1 MMKWKD
7 HIERMGDVI
16 DVYGI

>member
-1 MMKWKD
+1 MKWKD